1 MTKKE
6 VKKLLDNTKVYVNG
20 KNEEIQKKLFSL
32 GYSWRNDKDN
42 IDYIDAPFF
51 YINSDNT
58 LSFGRNMKYF
68 TMHPHKE
75 ITAEDILSI
84 STETKYRPFKDA
96 EECWEEMQKRQ
107 PFVLIQPK
115 NCNNYTISCIDNNMD
130 FNRYFNEY
138 TFADGTPFG
147 IKEEE

>member
-32 GYSWRNDKDN
+32 GYLWRNDKDN

-68 TMHPHKE
+68 TNHPHKE

-84 STETKYRPFKDA
+84 STETKYRPFKSV
-96 EECWEEMQKRQ
+96 EECWGEM
-107 PFVLIQPK
+107 
-115 NCNNYTISCIDNNMD
+115 
-130 FNRYFNEY
+130 
-138 TFADGTPFG
+138 
-147 IKEEE
+147 